1 MFPLSQNEFKSNRI
15 VQNLLAK
22 GIYLSDDKKN
32 LKKSFEAKLQ
42 VFYDHIEQLE
52 QNINVTQMGSHNHD
66 FRLERL
72 NYKGEIQTLE
82 KEIHS
87 VNEAFRH
94 LNVSLDSIQRMTD
107 EKNAENN
114 ELRLKLSQIK
124 EYLKKVK

>member
-1 MFPLSQNEFKSNRI
+1 MS
-15 VQNLLAK
+15 
-22 GIYLSDDKKN
+22 GDKKN

-52 QNINVTQMGSHNHD
+52 QNINVFQMGSHNHD

-94 LNVSLDSIQRMTD
+94 LNVSLDSIHESSDTFHHN
-107 EKNAENN
+107 EKT
-114 ELRLKLSQIK
+114 RQT
-124 EYLKKVK
+124 KKMQKIMS

>member
-1 MFPLSQNEFKSNRI
+1 VFPLSQNEFKSNRI

-94 LNVSLDSIQRMTD
+94 AI
-107 EKNAENN
+107 
-114 ELRLKLSQIK
+114 
-124 EYLKKVK
+124 